1 MASTW
6 IKRLALGLFAVAVI
20 AGFYWALRPKPV
32 LVDAATIAD
41 GPMTVTINQEGKTRV
56 KEIYTVSS
64 PIAGYLDRSR
74 LEEGDAVKANETVVA
89 SIHPMSPPLIDR
101 RTEAELRAAVD
112 AAKSGVAL
120 AQVQYKQAEVD
131 LTLARSN
138 LRRAEQLAQTSI
150 ISQSMLE
157 QTTTEVQVKQ
167 AAVDSAKA
175 NIQLR
180 QAELANAQ
188 AKLMPFDG
196 TFQSP
201 TGGDCCV
208 RVKAPINGVV
218 LKLLVKSEQ
227 AVTPGTPLAEIGDPH
242 DLEIV
247 VDLLSADA
255 VRIRPGDHAV
265 ITDWGGDHPLQA
277 TVRRIDPAAF
287 TKVSALG
294 IEEQRVNAILDLD
307 KPEPELGQAYRVFA
321 RLVIWRSDHALQVPI
336 GALFRDQGEWS
347 VFRIEDGKARL
358 AKIKVGH
365 MNDEHAEVLSGLE
378 KGDRV
383 IVHPND
389 TLKDGSPVEER
400 KTE

>member
-6 IKRLALGLFAVAVI
+6 IKRLALGVFAVIVA
-20 AGFYWALRPKPV
+20 AGFYWALKPKPV
-32 LVDAATIAD
+32 LVDAVTVTD

-74 LEEGDAVKANETVVA
+74 LEEGDSVKANETVVA

-120 AQVQYKQAEVD
+120 AEVQYKQAEAD
-131 LTLARSN
+131 LTLSMSN
-138 LRRAEQLAQTSI
+138 LRRAEQLARTSI

-180 QAELANAQ
+180 KAELANAQ

-196 TFQSP
+196 TFRSP
-201 TGGDCCV
+201 TGQDCCV
-208 RVKAPINGVV
+208 RVKAPVNGVV
-218 LKLLVKSEQ
+218 LKVLVKSEQ
-227 AVTPGTPLAEIGDPH
+227 AVTAGTPLAEIGDPH

-255 VRIRPGDHAV
+255 VRIKPGDHAV
-265 ITDWGGDHPLQA
+265 ITEWGGPPLQA
-277 TVRRIDPAAF
+277 TVRRIDPAAY

-294 IEEQRVNAILDLD
+294 IEEQRVDAILDLD
-307 KPEPELGQAYRVFA
+307 KPEPELGQAYRVYA

-336 GALFRDQGEWS
+336 GALFRDKGAWS

-358 AKIKVGH
+358 TKIEVGH
-365 MNDEHAEVLSGLE
+365 MNDEHAHVLSGL
-378 KGDRV
+378 KAGDRV

-389 TLKDGSPVEER
+389 TLSDGSLVEER